1 LKEINMP
8 KIADIEDT
16 PNPNA
21 VKFTLHEPLTWGIT
35 RSYENAEQARDDVL
49 ASTLFDIEHVSNVFY
64 VDRWLTVTQD
74 GGADWPELVRL
85 IAVPLRA
92 APAAA
97 AQSAAAVFAARTT
110 IADLSSEDQER
121 LEHINLLLDER
132 IRPSLQSD
140 GGDLH
145 VVGLAG
151 NYLSIHYQGA
161 CGSCPSSISGTLKGI
176 ENLVRT
182 IEPDIEV
189 VAV

>member
-1 LKEINMP
+1 MP
-8 KIADIEDT
+8 KIAEIEDT

-21 VKFTLHEPLTWGIT
+21 VKFTLHEPLTWGISH
-35 RSYENAEQARDDVL
+35 SYENASQARDDAL
-49 ASTLFDIEHVSNVFY
+49 ASALFAIEHVSNVFY

-97 AQSAAAVFAARTT
+97 TQSAAAVFAARTS
-110 IADLSSEDQER
+110 IADLSEQDQER
-121 LEHINLLLDER
+121 LEHINVLLDER
-132 IRPSLQSD
+132 IRPSLQGD

-145 VVGLAG
+145 VIGLAG

>member
-1 LKEINMP
+1 MP
-8 KIADIEDT
+8 KIANIEDT

-21 VKFTLHEPLTWGIT
+21 LKFILYEPLTWGVT
-35 RSYENAEQARDDVL
+35 KSYDNLKQAKEDTL
-49 ASTLFDIEHVSNVFY
+49 AAALFDIEHVVNVFY

-74 GGADWPELVRL
+74 GGADWSELARL
-85 IAVPLRA
+85 IAVPIRA
-92 APAAA
+92 APAAIEMSEA
-97 AQSAAAVFAARTT
+97 TVAVANTEITKLSA
-110 IADLSSEDQER
+110 EDKER
-121 LEHINLLLDER
+121 LEKINILLNEK

-145 VVGLAG
+145 VTGLAG

-182 IEPDIEV
+182 IEPNIEI

>member
-1 LKEINMP
+1 M
-8 KIADIEDT
+8 A
-16 PNPNA
+16 
-21 VKFTLHEPLTWGIT
+21 
-35 RSYENAEQARDDVL
+35 
-49 ASTLFDIEHVSNVFY
+49 
-64 VDRWLTVTQD
+64 QD

-110 IADLSSEDQER
+110 IADLSVEDQAR
-121 LEHINLLLDER
+121 LEEINALLDER
-132 IRPSLQSD
+132 IRPSLQGD

-161 CGSCPSSISGTLKGI
+161 CGSCPSSLSGTLKGI

>member
-1 LKEINMP
+1 MP

-21 VKFTLHEPLTWGIT
+21 VKFTLHEPLTWGVSH
-35 RSYENAEQARDDVL
+35 SYENAEQAQADAL
-49 ASTLFDIEHVSNVFY
+49 ALALFALPHVSNVFY

-97 AQSAAAVFAARTT
+97 AQSAATVFAAR
-110 IADLSSEDQER
+110 ASMEDMSEEDQER
-121 LEHINLLLDER
+121 LAVISALLDQR
-132 IRPSLQSD
+132 IRPSLQAD

-145 VVGLAG
+145 VVGLSG

-161 CGSCPSSISGTLKGI
+161 CGSCPSSISGTLSAI
-176 ENLVRT
+176 QNLVRT
-182 IEPDIEV
+182 IEPDVAV

>member
-1 LKEINMP
+1 MP
-8 KIADIEDT
+8 KIAEIDDT

-21 VKFTLHEPLTWGIT
+21 VKFTLHEPLTWGISH
-35 RSYENAEQARDDVL
+35 SYENAEQAEDDAL
-49 ASTLFDIEHVSNVFY
+49 AAALFAIPHVSNVFY

-74 GGADWPELVRL
+74 GDADWPALVRL

-97 AQSAAAVFAARTT
+97 AQSAAAVFAARVS
-110 IADLSSEDQER
+110 IADMSEEDQAR
-121 LEHINLLLDER
+121 LDVISDLLDQR
-132 IRPSLQSD
+132 IRPSLQAD

-161 CGSCPSSISGTLKGI
+161 CGSCPSSISGTLGAI

-182 IEPDIEV
+182 IEPDLAV

>member
-1 LKEINMP
+1 MP

-21 VKFTLHEPLTWGIT
+21 VKFTLHEPLTWGISH
-35 RSYENAEQARDDVL
+35 SYENAEQARDDVL

-74 GGADWPELVRL
+74 GGADWPALVRL

-97 AQSAAAVFAARTT
+97 AQSAAAVFAARTA
-110 IADLSSEDQER
+110 IADLSEEDQAR
-121 LEHINLLLDER
+121 LEEINVLLDER
-132 IRPSLQSD
+132 IRPSLQGD

-151 NYLSIHYQGA
+151 NTLSIHYQGA

>member
-1 LKEINMP
+1 MP
-8 KIADIEDT
+8 KIAEIEDT

-21 VKFTLHEPLTWGIT
+21 VKFTLHEPLSWGISH
-35 RSYENAEQARDDVL
+35 SYENAEQAKDDVL
-49 ASTLFDIEHVSNVFY
+49 ASKLFDIEHVSNVFY

-74 GGADWPELVRL
+74 GSADWPELTRL

-97 AQSAAAVFAARTT
+97 AQSAAAVFAARAT
-110 IADLSSEDQER
+110 IADLSIEDQER
-121 LEHINLLLDER
+121 LVHINVLLDER
-132 IRPSLQSD
+132 IRPSLQGD

-151 NYLSIHYQGA
+151 NQLTIHYQGA

-176 ENLVRT
+176 ENLVRM
-182 IEPDIEV
+182 IEPDMEV

>member
-1 LKEINMP
+1 MP

-35 RSYENAEQARDDVL
+35 HSYENAEQARNDVL
-49 ASTLFDIEHVSNVFY
+49 ASMLFDIEHVSNVFY

-97 AQSAAAVFAARTT
+97 EQSAAAVFAARTT

-121 LEHINLLLDER
+121 LEHINVLLDER
-132 IRPSLQSD
+132 IRPSLQGD

-145 VVGLAG
+145 VVGLVG

>member
-1 LKEINMP
+1 MP
-8 KIADIEDT
+8 KIAEIEDT

-21 VKFTLHEPLTWGIT
+21 VKFTLHEPLTWGVSH
-35 RSYENAEQARDDVL
+35 SYENAEQAKEDEL
-49 ASTLFDIEHVSNVFY
+49 AAALFALPHVSNVFY

-97 AQSAAAVFAARTT
+97 AQSAAAVFAARAA
-110 IADLSSEDQER
+110 IEDMSETDQAR
-121 LEHINLLLDER
+121 LNVISELLDQR
-132 IRPSLQSD
+132 IRPSLQAD

-145 VVGLAG
+145 VVGLSG
-151 NYLSIHYQGA
+151 DYLSIHYQGA
-161 CGSCPSSISGTLKGI
+161 CGSCPSSISGTLSAI
-176 ENLVRT
+176 QNLVRT
-182 IEPDIEV
+182 IEPDIAV

>member
-1 LKEINMP
+1 MP

-21 VKFTLHEPLTWGIT
+21 VKFTLHEPLTWGVSH
-35 RSYENAEQARDDVL
+35 SYENAEQAQADAL
-49 ASTLFDIEHVSNVFY
+49 ANALFAIPHVSNVFY

-97 AQSAAAVFAARTT
+97 AQSAATVFAARAT
-110 IADLSSEDQER
+110 IEDMSEEDQER
-121 LEHINLLLDER
+121 LEVISALLDQR
-132 IRPSLQSD
+132 IRPSLQAD

-145 VVGLAG
+145 TVGLVG

-161 CGSCPSSISGTLKGI
+161 CGSCPSSISGTLAAI

-182 IEPDIEV
+182 IEPDIAV

>member
-1 LKEINMP
+1 MP

-21 VKFTLHEPLTWGIT
+21 VKFTLHEPLTWGISH
-35 RSYENAEQARDDVL
+35 SYENAEQAKDDAL

-97 AQSAAAVFAARTT
+97 AQSAAAVFTARTV
-110 IADLSSEDQER
+110 IADLSEQDQER
-121 LEHINLLLDER
+121 LEEINVLLDER

>member
-1 LKEINMP
+1 MP

-21 VKFTLHEPLTWGIT
+21 VKFTLHEPLTWGISH
-35 RSYENAEQARDDVL
+35 SYENAIQAKDDAL

-121 LEHINLLLDER
+121 LEHINVLLDER
-132 IRPSLQSD
+132 IRPSLQGD

-145 VVGLAG
+145 VVGLDG

-161 CGSCPSSISGTLKGI
+161 CGTCPSSISGTLKGI

>member
-1 LKEINMP
+1 MP

-21 VKFTLHEPLTWGIT
+21 VKFTLHEPLTWGISH
-35 RSYENAEQARDDVL
+35 SYENASQARDDAL
-49 ASTLFDIEHVSNVFY
+49 ASTLFAIEHVSNVFY

-74 GGADWPELVRL
+74 GEADWPELVRL

-97 AQSAAAVFAARTT
+97 AQSAATVAAANMV
-110 IADLSSEDQER
+110 IAELSGEDQER
-121 LEHINLLLDER
+121 LEKINVLLNEQ
-132 IRPSLQSD
+132 IRPSLQGD

-145 VVGLAG
+145 VTGLAG

-161 CGSCPSSISGTLKGI
+161 CGSCPSSIAGTLKSI
-176 ENLVRT
+176 ENLLRT
-182 IEPDIEV
+182 IEPNIEL

>member
-1 LKEINMP
+1 MP
-8 KIADIEDT
+8 KISEIDDT

-21 VKFTLHEPLTWGIT
+21 VKFTLHQPLTWGIS
-35 RSYENAEQARDDVL
+35 RSFENAEQAEGDAL
-49 ASTLFDIEHVSNVFY
+49 ASALFAIEHVSNVFY

-74 GGADWPELVRL
+74 GDADWPDLVRL

-97 AQSAAAVFAARTT
+97 AQSAATGFAARAS
-110 IADLSSEDQER
+110 IADLSDADQAR
-121 LEHINLLLDER
+121 LEAICDLLDAR
-132 IRPSLQSD
+132 IRPLLKAD

-151 NYLSIHYQGA
+151 NELSIHYQGA
-161 CGSCPSSISGTLKGI
+161 CGSCPSSISGTLSAI

-182 IEPDIEV
+182 IEPDIVV